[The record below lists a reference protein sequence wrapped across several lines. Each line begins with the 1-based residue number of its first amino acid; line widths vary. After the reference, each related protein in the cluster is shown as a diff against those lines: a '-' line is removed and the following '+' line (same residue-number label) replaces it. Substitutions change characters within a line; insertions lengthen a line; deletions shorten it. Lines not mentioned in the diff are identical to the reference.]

1 MRRLTTTFLGV
12 TLALGMGSSLSAPT
26 QAAAPTGG
34 DRSFVCQQDA
44 TGTYKTIARTR
55 TAEFPVF
62 VWKSD
67 FFTQAGWPPERR
79 CQAVSSRLQRLA
91 QAGQMKFLMADYLH
105 GEPVVCAAQRRE
117 TATCSNESLIFTLQY
132 RPGSSQ
138 SLKDYAEE
146 RITALRPLTHSSNIK
161 PLFETRPRSGE
172 QGNDVLLFNFVGYL
186 DQLEEDVAPS
196 VGTSFFGN

>member
-12 TLALGMGSSLSAPT
+12 TLALGMGSALSAPT

-91 QAGQMKFLMADYLH
+91 KAGQMKFLMAAYLH
-105 GEPVVCAAQRRE
+105 GEPVVCAAQSRE
-117 TATCSNESLIFTLQY
+117 TVSCSNESLIFTLQY
-132 RPGSSQ
+132 RPGHGETLQ
-138 SLKDYAEE
+138 EHAES
-146 RITALRPLTHSSNIK
+146 RITRLRPLTHSSNIK
-161 PLFETRPRSGE
+161 PLFETRSQSDQPE
-172 QGNDVLLFNFVGYL
+172 DVLLFNFAGYL
-186 DQLEEDVAPS
+186 DQLEDDNAP
-196 VGTSFFGN
+196 SFFGN